1 VKIKKKKLKK
11 NKKKKKKK
19 KKKKEEEEEEKRK
32 KHISDL
38 RVLLNHLN
46 LLTIQSPHS
55 TCTILAHSDYQLREL
70 REGGIKSQQF
80 MCY

>member
-1 VKIKKKKLKK
+1 MQ
-11 NKKKKKKK
+11 KKKKKK
-19 KKKKEEEEEEKRK
+19 KKKKEDEVKEKKREQK
-32 KHISDL
+32 SDL